1 MRLSQLAQLR
11 GMHVDVIRRMVDNVA
26 FISDHY
32 RAIQTENKISDEW
45 SFVSNVFDRII
56 LIIFILINIAGTAII
71 ALNSPLFYDDQLPL
85 PIVSQIRSFAVK
97 KDISSWPKFV
107 RIYADRK
114 TIIRSTHFRTI

>member
-11 GMHVDVIRRMVDNVA
+11 GMHVDVIRRMVDNIA

-85 PIVSQIRSFAVK
+85 PIVSQINLLL
-97 KDISSWPKFV
+97 
-107 RIYADRK
+107 
-114 TIIRSTHFRTI
+114 